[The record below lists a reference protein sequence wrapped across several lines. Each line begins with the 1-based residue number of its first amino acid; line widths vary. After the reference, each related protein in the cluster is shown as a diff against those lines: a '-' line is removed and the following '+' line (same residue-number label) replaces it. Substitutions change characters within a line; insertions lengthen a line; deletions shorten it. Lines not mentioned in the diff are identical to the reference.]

1 MDRSDGDYQLD
12 GLSAFLNHIYAVS
25 VDPDRLFNLVERWER
40 EITPKAGDLA
50 GAFSRELAA
59 DLTGDDTVVEAL
71 DRVIS
76 AHAARIGELLSGFR
90 TAAFIFNKRG
100 LIVSSNDA
108 AAAVFNVMPGHW
120 LADLAIDPEGSE
132 AIEAQLAELMSARAC
147 QNAIVRFKQAGAN
160 HTVLAHLRAVDVE
173 TGGRHVIMVTSEH
186 KWTDEVGDLL
196 AKTYSITGRESE
208 VLRGLTRGETVAA
221 IAATTGRSEATVRS
235 QVQSLLQ
242 KTELGSQADLV
253 RLVTTL
259 LHSVGGHEFGNDPQR
274 VPRELPLYELIE
286 HPLPDGRR
294 IHYRIAGDPNGRAFL
309 LLPSGQCFIRWTDAA
324 EEEMARRKM
333 RMIVPVR
340 AGYGASTVCP
350 QSANIYDVA
359 VDDIHHLLRS
369 LGIDRCPVVAICDDI
384 KIALHFIKRHPG
396 VLTGVI
402 GAAATMPLETKA
414 QFARLGKFVRFIQM
428 NATYA
433 PRTLPYASLLLFHM
447 ARRLG
452 ARRFLETMMSAC
464 PADVRALQTPA
475 ISRPL
480 EAGTEIAMTQHAMA
494 HQSWSREIIEF
505 AKPWPKLLLDCEL
518 PITLLAGVGDPFSP
532 IETVREYKGKKPELR
547 LIEIADAG
555 QTLVYTH
562 HQQVLDAVE
571 AAMAA

>member
-1 MDRSDGDYQLD
+1 MDRQHDHFDRGD
-12 GLSAFLNHIYAVS
+12 STAFLNHIYAVS

-40 EITPKAGDLA
+40 EITPKAGV
-50 GAFSRELAA
+50 GPSAFSRELAA
-59 DLTGDDTVVEAL
+59 ELTGDDTVVEAL

-100 LIVSSNDA
+100 LIVASNDA
-108 AAAVFNVMPGHW
+108 AAAVFNIMPGHW
-120 LADLAIDPEGSE
+120 LADLAIDSDGSE
-132 AIEAQLAELMSARAC
+132 TIDAQLADLMAARDC
-147 QNAIVRFKQAGAN
+147 RNAIVRFKQAGAN

-196 AKTYSITGRESE
+196 AKTYSITARESE

-221 IAATTGRSEATVRS
+221 IATTTGRSETTVRS

-242 KTELGSQADLV
+242 KTGLGSQAELV
-253 RLVTTL
+253 RLTTTL
-259 LHSVGGHEFGNDPQR
+259 LHSVGGHEIGSDPYR
-274 VPRELPLYELIE
+274 VPREIPLYELIE
-286 HPLPDGRR
+286 HLLPDGRK
-294 IHYRIAGDPNGRAFL
+294 IHYRIAGDPDGRSFL
-309 LLPSGQCFIRWTDAA
+309 VLPSGQCFIRWTDEA
-324 EEEMARRKM
+324 EAEMARRKL

-340 AGYGASTVCP
+340 AGYGASTACP
-350 QSANIYDVA
+350 PAANIYDLA
-359 VDDIHHLLRS
+359 ADDARHLLKS
-369 LGIDRCPVVAICDDI
+369 LGIERCPVVAVCDDL
-384 KIALHFIKRHPG
+384 KIALHIDRRHPG
-396 VLTGVI
+396 ALTGVI

-464 PADVRALQTPA
+464 PADVRALQTPEIA
-475 ISRPL
+475 KRL
-480 EAGTEIAMTQHAMA
+480 EAGTEIVLTQHFMA
-494 HQSWSREIIEF
+494 HASWSREIIEF
-505 AKPWPKLLLDCEL
+505 AKPWSKLFLDCET

-532 IETVREYKGKKPELR
+532 IETVREYKSKKPGLR
-547 LIEIADAG
+547 VVEVEDAG

-562 HQQVLDAVE
+562 HAMVLDAVE
-571 AAMAA
+571 TAMAA